1 MVDGVRFSPVKD
13 PQHPMSLKSM
23 TGFARADSARGA
35 TSWTWEVKSVNGR
48 GLDLRMRLP
57 PGFESLE
64 PKVRELV
71 GQVIVRGSVNVGLA
85 VKRADGVSEIRLNEA
100 ALKQVVAAAA
110 RVQAI
115 TGSSAAST
123 EGLLGLRGVLEYV
136 EASESEAEAELR
148 TAAMLASL
156 KTALVDLVASRT
168 AEGLHLQD
176 ILASQLS
183 DVDRL
188 VGLVT
193 KSPARSTDA
202 IRRRLEE
209 MVARIIET
217 STALDP
223 ARLHQEAALLA
234 TRADVE
240 EELKR
245 LTAHVAAARDLL
257 KAREP
262 VGRKLDFLAQ
272 EFNREANTLCSKSN
286 DPDITR
292 AGLDLKT
299 TIDQM
304 REQVQNVE

>member
-1 MVDGVRFSPVKD
+1 MT
-13 PQHPMSLKSM
+13 LKSM
-23 TGFARADSARGA
+23 TGFARADGARGA
-35 TSWTWEVKSVNGR
+35 TSWGWEVKSVNGR

-57 PGFESLE
+57 PGYEVLE
-64 PKVRELV
+64 PKVREMV
-71 GQVIVRGSVNVGLA
+71 GQCVTRGSVNVGLA

-115 TGSSAAST
+115 TGSTAPTT
-123 EGLLGLRGVLEYV
+123 EGLLNQRGVLEFV
-136 EASESEAEAELR
+136 ETSESDEEAEAR

-156 KTALVDLVASRT
+156 KTALGQLVESRT
-168 AEGLHLQD
+168 AEGKHLAQIMRD
-176 ILASQLS
+176 QLA
-183 DVDRL
+183 DVERL
-188 VGLVT
+188 VGLVAA
-193 KSPARSTDA
+193 SPARSTDA

-209 MVARIIET
+209 AVARIVDT

-245 LTAHVAAARDLL
+245 LTAHVASARDLL
-257 KAREP
+257 KAKEP

-286 DPDITR
+286 DPEITR
-292 AGLDLKT
+292 AGLDLKA

>member
-1 MVDGVRFSPVKD
+1 MVLHIQRSPMKD
-13 PQHPMSLKSM
+13 NNLPMSLKSM
-23 TGFARADSARGA
+23 TGFARAEGVRGG

-71 GQVIVRGSVNVGLA
+71 GQAIVRGSVNVGLA

-136 EASESEAEAELR
+136 EAGESEDEAEQR
-148 TAAMLASL
+148 TAAMLTSL
-156 KTALVDLVASRT
+156 KSALAELVVSRQ
-168 AEGLHLQD
+168 AEGSHLATIMRD
-176 ILASQLS
+176 QLS
-183 DVDRL
+183 DIERL

-193 KSPARSTDA
+193 KAPARSTEA

-209 MVARIIET
+209 MVGRILET
-217 STALDP
+217 SIALDP

-245 LTAHVAAARDLL
+245 LAAHVAAARDLL

>member
-1 MVDGVRFSPVKD
+1 MT
-13 PQHPMSLKSM
+13 LKSM
-23 TGFARADSARGA
+23 TGFARADGARGA
-35 TSWTWEVKSVNGR
+35 TSWGWEVKSVNGR

-57 PGFESLE
+57 PGYEALE
-64 PKVRELV
+64 PKVREMV
-71 GQVIVRGSVNVGLA
+71 GQCVTRGSVNVGLV

-115 TGSSAAST
+115 TGASAPTT
-123 EGLLGLRGVLEYV
+123 EGLLNQRGVLEFV
-136 EASESEAEAELR
+136 ETSESDEEAEAR
-148 TAAMLASL
+148 TAAMLAGL
-156 KTALVDLVASRT
+156 KTALAQLVESRA
-168 AEGLHLQD
+168 AEGRHLAQIMRD
-176 ILASQLS
+176 QLA
-183 DVDRL
+183 DVERL
-188 VGLVT
+188 VGLVAA
-193 KSPARSTDA
+193 SPARSTDA

-209 MVARIIET
+209 AVARIVDT

-223 ARLHQEAALLA
+223 VRLHQEAALLA
-234 TRADVE
+234 ARADVE

-245 LTAHVAAARDLL
+245 LTAHVAGARDLL
-257 KAREP
+257 KAKEP

-292 AGLDLKT
+292 AGLDLKA